1 MRLYAPGMRGDAELV
16 LAARSG
22 DQGAFA
28 DIYDRYADRIH
39 DFCHSILRD
48 RHEAA
53 DAMQDTFVLA
63 SQRMGQLREPAKLRS
78 WLFAIARHEALR
90 RAKARSR
97 AIPTEDAGA
106 DLAAADAA
114 PDDIVS
120 GQDAGAIVWE
130 AAAGLSMRD
139 QALLDLHVRQGL
151 DGQELADAIGTTAS
165 HAYVLTHRLR
175 EQVERSIGALLVA
188 RLGRDDCEELQR
200 VLKGWDGTYS
210 PLWRK
215 RVARHVDDC
224 EICSERRK
232 ILTSPL
238 SLLAAFA
245 AVPAPIALREITIE
259 RMRGATTTQ
268 PVGRWSRPSARGGF
282 PPSMFPK
289 RRRQRALAVA
299 ATAMLLVAGGFGA
312 YEELGHGGGGE
323 PSVLAPAR
331 DEPVATTPS
340 TTTPTTT
347 TPTAL
352 AAVPETRPATTTTR
366 PRSPAVVPAPAPE
379 PAPDAQGPSI
389 ATAQTVSCTQAFDSK
404 NTVTAS
410 VADPAGITSVSI
422 TASGA
427 NLVSYTPMA
436 GSGSSYQSTVNY
448 AKIGTISWTVT
459 ARDALGNPSSASGSF
474 TVQTGP
480 C

>member
-1 MRLYAPGMRGDAELV
+1 MRGDAELV

-90 RAKARSR
+90 SAKARSR

-188 RLGRDDCEELQR
+188 RLGRDDCEL
-200 VLKGWDGTYS
+200 
-210 PLWRK
+210 
-215 RVARHVDDC
+215 
-224 EICSERRK
+224 CSERRK

-289 RRRQRALAVA
+289 RRRRRALAVA
-299 ATAMLLVAGGFGA
+299 ATAMLPVGGGFGA
-312 YEELGHGGGGE
+312 YEELGRGGGGE

-340 TTTPTTT
+340 ATTPSTTTPTT
-347 TPTAL
+347 L
-352 AAVPETRPATTTTR
+352 AAV
-366 PRSPAVVPAPAPE
+366 
-379 PAPDAQGPSI
+379 PDAQGPSI
-389 ATAQTVSCTQAFDSK
+389 ATAQTFSCTQAFDSK
-404 NTVTAS
+404 NTVTAP
-410 VADPAGITSVSI
+410 VTDPAGITSVSI

>member
-1 MRLYAPGMRGDAELV
+1 MPGDAELV

-22 DQGAFA
+22 DHGAFA

-63 SQRMGQLREPAKLRS
+63 SQRLGQLREPAKLRS

-90 RAKARSR
+90 CAKARSR

-106 DLAAADAA
+106 DLAAAGAA
-114 PDDIVS
+114 PDDVVS

-151 DGQELADAIGTTAS
+151 DGQELADAIGTTTS

-188 RLGRDDCEELQR
+188 RLGRDDCEELGR
-200 VLKGWDGTYS
+200 VLQGWDGTYS

-232 ILTSPL
+232 VLTSPL

-245 AVPAPIALREITIE
+245 AVPAPVALREITIE
-259 RMRGATTTQ
+259 RMRDASNEQ
-268 PVGRWSRPSARGGF
+268 PPGRWRQASARGGF
-282 PPSMFPK
+282 PPSMFPE
-289 RRRQRALAVA
+289 RRRRRVLAA
-299 ATAMLLVAGGFGA
+299 AAAAVLLVGGGLAA
-312 YEELGHGGGGE
+312 YEELGRGGGE
-323 PSVLAPAR
+323 PSVSATAPDGR
-331 DEPVATTPS
+331 ATSTTS
-340 TTTPTTT
+340 TTTP
-347 TPTAL
+347 PV
-352 AAVPETRPATTTTR
+352 AAPQTEPAAATTTTR
-366 PRSPAVVPAPAPE
+366 PRAPAVLPTPP
-379 PAPDAQGPSI
+379 PPPDTQGPSL
-389 ATAQTVSCTQAFDSK
+389 AASQGFSCTQSFGSK
-404 NTVTAS
+404 NIVTAT
-410 VADPAGITSVSI
+410 VGDPAGIASVAI
-422 TASGA
+422 TATGP
-427 NLVSYTPMA
+427 NLVSYTPMT
-436 GSGSSYQSTVNY
+436 GSGSSYQSAISYGNQ
-448 AKIGTISWTVT
+448 GTISWTIT
-459 ARDALGNPSSASGSF
+459 ARDVLGNASSTSGSF
-474 TVQTGP
+474 IVQTNP

>member
-1 MRLYAPGMRGDAELV
+1 MRGDAELV

-90 RAKARSR
+90 SAKARSR

-188 RLGRDDCEELQR
+188 RLGRDDCE
-200 VLKGWDGTYS
+200 
-210 PLWRK
+210 
-215 RVARHVDDC
+215 
-224 EICSERRK
+224 ICSERRK

-299 ATAMLLVAGGFGA
+299 ATAMLLVGGGFGA

-340 TTTPTTT
+340 TTTPSTT
-347 TPTAL
+347 TPTTL

-389 ATAQTVSCTQAFDSK
+389 ATAQTFSCTQAFDSK

-448 AKIGTISWTVT
+448 AKTGTVSWTVT

>member
-1 MRLYAPGMRGDAELV
+1 MRGDAELV

-106 DLAAADAA
+106 DLAAVDAA

-151 DGQELADAIGTTAS
+151 DGQELAEAIGTTAS

-224 EICSERRK
+224 EICFERRK

-245 AVPAPIALREITIE
+245 AVPAPVALREITIE
-259 RMRGATTTQ
+259 RMRGASNAQ

-289 RRRQRALAVA
+289 RRRRRALAVA
-299 ATAMLLVAGGFGA
+299 ATAMLLVSGGFGA
-312 YEELGHGGGGE
+312 YEELGHGGGSE

-340 TTTPTTT
+340 TTTTTT
-347 TPTAL
+347 L

-366 PRSPAVVPAPAPE
+366 PRSPAVVPTPAPT
-379 PAPDAQGPSI
+379 PPPDTQGPSI
-389 ATAQTVSCTQAFDSK
+389 AASQGFSCTQSFDS
-404 NTVTAS
+404 NNIVTAT
-410 VADPAGITSVSI
+410 VGDPAGITSVAI
-422 TASGA
+422 TASGP
-427 NLVSYTPMA
+427 NLISYTPTT
-436 GSGSSYQSTVNY
+436 GSGSSYQSTINY
-448 AKIGTISWTVT
+448 AKTGTISWTVT
-459 ARDALGNPSSASGSF
+459 ARDALGNTSSASGSF
-474 TVQTGP
+474 TVQTNP